1 MLNLKI
7 SNTKI
12 LPISILILCLFSI
25 GSEITFLNKIFWMSL
40 VFISYLLLKFNF
52 NFKNLFV
59 GSYALIAVYIQ
70 LRFDQFV
77 FSEEFFLNCL
87 AILIIA
93 KYSEILTKNNQLS
106 FSMISMIIAVAS
118 LIKGQDLLS
127 SITSFTIIILS
138 VVYMYLVQQK
148 EVMDFNLKNILK
160 YLGFGFSIFPI
171 IIIFYLIFPR
181 ADINFKIFDPSVS
194 SLGIPDNI
202 NLGSFREFS
211 NSEEPVFTLIN
222 KNYKK
227 DQLYFRVKVFD
238 YMEKNRSWRPTSN
251 IYMYNTFKNHTKINT
266 GQNLGETYE
275 IILEPYKGKWIP
287 TLANSKLKTID
298 NEIDENLFNQT
309 FSIKNL
315 IDRKKKLEF
324 FKYKNNQEI
333 YDRLKDYYTLL
344 PNTIS
349 KDLVSWAIEN
359 KKDKTDEQYLNTIIK
374 TFADG
379 SYFYNLSPKNLSG
392 NSYADFFFNSKEGYC
407 EYFAGTFVLLA
418 RLGGIPSRIV
428 SGYLGGD
435 LNNIGDFYVFRQKD
449 AHAWA
454 EVWFE
459 REGWVKVD
467 PTKYIPQENVRN
479 TLNDLFNYKK
489 NTSDSSISLKIFK
502 YVGYYLNYT
511 DFIWTQ
517 HLLSYDNNQRKSFIN
532 NLINFKFS
540 KSLFWI
546 FIPIS
551 FFIFVRFLFLFNKKK
566 FIKLVINFTIWRLR
580 KKRKLLYSDTHQQ
593 ILNKFSL
600 KEKNKYQ
607 YLFKTFEIIKYSN
620 KKIEYSLIFK
630 SLI

>member
-251 IYMYNTFKNHTKINT
+251 IYMYNTFKNHTKVNT

-298 NEIDENLFNQT
+298 NEIYENLFNQT

-620 KKIEYSLIFK
+620 KKIKYSLIFK

>member
-1 MLNLKI
+1 MLSLKI
-7 SNTKI
+7 LNIKN
-12 LPISILILCLFSI
+12 LPILILILCLVSI
-25 GSEITFLNKIFWMSL
+25 GGDITFLNKIFWIAL
-40 VFISYLLLKFNF
+40 VFISYFLLKFNF
-52 NFKNLFV
+52 KFKNLLI
-59 GSYALIAVYIQ
+59 GIYALIAIYIQ

-93 KYSEILTKNNQLS
+93 KYSELVTKNNQLS

-118 LIKGQDLLS
+118 LINGQDLLS
-127 SITSFTIIILS
+127 SITSLTIIILS
-138 VVYMYLVQQK
+138 IIYMYLVQQK
-148 EVMDFNLKNILK
+148 ELMDFNLKNIFK
-160 YLGFGFSIFPI
+160 YLAFGFSIFPI
-171 IIIFYLIFPR
+171 IIIFYLVFPR
-181 ADINFKIFDPSVS
+181 ADINFRIFDPSAS
-194 SLGIPDNI
+194 SLGIPDSI

-251 IYMYNTFKNHTKINT
+251 IYMYNTFKNHIKINKS
-266 GQNLGETYE
+266 QNLGKNYE
-275 IILEPYKGKWIP
+275 IIIEPHKGKWIP

-298 NEIDENLFNQT
+298 YKIEENLFNQT
-309 FSIKNL
+309 FTIKNL
-315 IDRKKKLEF
+315 IDRKKKIEF
-324 FKYKNNQEI
+324 LRYKNNQEI
-333 YDRLKDYYTLL
+333 NDRLKDYYKLL

-349 KDLVSWAIEN
+349 KDLKDWATKN
-359 KKDKTDEQYLNTIIK
+359 KKNKSDKEYLDTITK

-379 SYFYNLSPKNLSG
+379 TYFYNLSPKNLSQ
-392 NSYADFFFNSKEGYC
+392 NNYADFFFNSKEGYC

-435 LNNIGDFYVFRQKD
+435 LNNIGDFYLFRQKD

-459 REGWVKVD
+459 KEGWVRVD
-467 PTKYIPQENVRN
+467 PTKYIPQENIRN

-489 NTSDSSISLKIFK
+489 NTSESSIRLKIFK

-511 DFIWTQ
+511 DFVWTQ
-517 HLLSYDNNQRKSFIN
+517 HLLSYDNAQRKSFIKD
-532 NLINFKFS
+532 LTNFTFS
-540 KSLFWI
+540 KTLYWI
-546 FIPIS
+546 FIPILS
-551 FFIFVRFLFLFNKKK
+551 ILFVRFLLLFNKKK
-566 FIKLVINFTIWRLR
+566 FIKILINFVIWRLR
-580 KKRKLLYSDTHQQ
+580 KKYNLLHSDTHQQ
-593 ILNKFSL
+593 ILNKLSER
-600 KEKNKYQ
+600 EKSKYQ
-607 YLFKTFEIIKYSN
+607 NLFKIFEISKYSN
-620 KKIEYSLIFK
+620 NEIRYSLIFK

>member
-298 NEIDENLFNQT
+298 NEIYENLFNQT

>member
-1 MLNLKI
+1 MLSLKI
-7 SNTKI
+7 LNIKN
-12 LPISILILCLFSI
+12 LPILILILCLVSI
-25 GSEITFLNKIFWMSL
+25 GSEITFLNKIFWITL
-40 VFISYLLLKFNF
+40 VFISYFLLKFNF
-52 NFKNLFV
+52 KFKNLLI
-59 GSYALIAVYIQ
+59 GGYALIAIYIQ

-93 KYSEILTKNNQLS
+93 KYSELLTKNNQLS

-127 SITSFTIIILS
+127 SITSLTIIISS
-138 VVYMYLVQQK
+138 VVYMYLLQQK
-148 EVMDFNLKNILK
+148 ELMDFNLKNIFK
-160 YLGFGFSIFPI
+160 YLAFGFSIFPI
-171 IIIFYLIFPR
+171 IIIFYLVFPR
-181 ADINFKIFDPSVS
+181 ADINFRIFDPSAS

-251 IYMYNTFKNHTKINT
+251 IYMYNTFKNHTKVYK

-275 IILEPYKGKWIP
+275 IILEPHKGKWIP
-287 TLANSKLKTID
+287 SLDNSKLKTID
-298 NEIDENLFNQT
+298 SKIEENLFNQT
-309 FSIKNL
+309 YTIKNL
-315 IDRKKKLEF
+315 IDRKKKIEF
-324 FKYKNNQEI
+324 FRYNNNQEI
-333 YDRLKDYYTLL
+333 YDRLIDYYTLL

-349 KDLVSWAIEN
+349 KDLVDWSTKN
-359 KKDKTDEQYLNTIIK
+359 KKNKTDKEYLNTIIK
-374 TFADG
+374 TFANG

-392 NSYADFFFNSKEGYC
+392 NNYADFFFKSKEGYC

-435 LNNIGDFYVFRQKD
+435 LNDIGDFYVFRQKD
-449 AHAWA
+449 THAWA

-459 REGWVKVD
+459 EEGWVRVD

-489 NTSDSSISLKIFK
+489 NTSDSPIRLKIFK

-511 DFIWTQ
+511 DFVWTQ
-517 HLLSYDNNQRKSFIN
+517 HLLSYDNAQRKSFIKD
-532 NLINFKFS
+532 LTNFTFS
-540 KSLFWI
+540 KTFYWI
-546 FIPIS
+546 FIPILS
-551 FFIFVRFLFLFNKKK
+551 ILFVRFLFLFNKKK
-566 FIKLVINFTIWRLR
+566 FIKLVINFVIWRLR
-580 KKRKLLYSDTHQQ
+580 KKYNLLYSDTHQQ
-593 ILNKFSL
+593 ILNKLSVR
-600 KEKNKYQ
+600 EQNKYKN
-607 YLFKTFEIIKYSN
+607 LFEIFEIVKYSN
-620 KKIEYSLIFK
+620 NEIRYSLIFK